1 MLKLLVFIGSRILG
15 RDFSREDPRADMYL
29 PLWILTFGL
38 VLIVGALV
46 LGVYTALS
54 LSVQTLA
61 VALICLIL
69 GIGAVLCWK
78 NQTVRML
85 PNDSFEYTTFLG
97 RKTVYRF
104 CDIRGLRKN
113 RDSMTL
119 LVGTGKVHMES
130 CAVISERLADRINR
144 QLAEIRKV

>member
-1 MLKLLVFIGSRILG
+1 MLKLLVFIASRILG

-38 VLIVGALV
+38 VLIAGAVV
-46 LGVYTALS
+46 LGVYTALHF
-54 LSVQTLA
+54 SVQTLA
-61 VALICLIL
+61 VVSICLIL

-78 NQTVRML
+78 NQTIRML

-104 CDIRGLRKN
+104 GDIRGLRKN
-113 RDSMTL
+113 QDSMTL
-119 LVGTGKVHMES
+119 LVGSGKVHMES

-144 QLAEIRKV
+144 QLAEIYKA